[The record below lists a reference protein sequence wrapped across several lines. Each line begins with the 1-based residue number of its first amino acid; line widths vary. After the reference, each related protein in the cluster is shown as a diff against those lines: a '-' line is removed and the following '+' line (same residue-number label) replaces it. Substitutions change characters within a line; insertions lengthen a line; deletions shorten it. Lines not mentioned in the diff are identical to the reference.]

1 MTMTDEKYG
10 QQLQAGITIVMQ
22 TLEKLA
28 NGLNKPQ
35 VKRFSLRETEQDF
48 ARDQVSLSD
57 PAQRMVVTKFLVDDL
72 ADAPSSTN
80 IGTDLRRNWQ
90 YVLLRGQGLRFHGA
104 AASGKYVEAFS
115 D

>member
-48 ARDQVSLSD
+48 ARDQVSLFD

-80 IGTDLRRNWQ
+80 IRHRL
-90 YVLLRGQGLRFHGA
+90 
-104 AASGKYVEAFS
+104 EAQLVVAVRAYYEVKG
-115 D
+115 